1 MRQPEA
7 AADTDEVS
15 AGERPVSRT
24 RAIPEAYQNIQVNFC
39 KTPGCPNLCVEPRL
53 GRILTGRSSSL
64 DGYRVGGP
72 KVESSLRCSY
82 CEAES
87 RIKSNRAI
95 REEFQRQAAYLL
107 APPPLVCPT
116 PDCSSDPR
124 WPVQSFQRFGRSAAG
139 ALRFRCRTCRATF
152 SVAGPTSRQ
161 RRTRAN
167 APIFRHLVNKSP
179 LNRIVELCGVSFPTL
194 YDKIAFIHRQCAL
207 FAASREARLPEM
219 DLGRRHLC
227 TDRQDYIVN
236 WGSRANRKT
245 IQLTAVATADR
256 ASGYILAFSP
266 NFDSSLDPDEVEAVW
281 KNAGDADKPPQ
292 MRETARVWTKADYE
306 ASLARA
312 AARPLPALRGRTGD
326 QIAANS
332 QAREDLD
339 APELMTEGQQLPSR
353 GVQVHADYLV
363 HGHFWLLRH
372 LLRGTSRLSFCL
384 DEDSGLLAACMG
396 AFGDRVRDHTAE
408 VVQVRIAKE
417 LNIDERRKVLAD
429 TRKAFA
435 ALRAALPQPRPGVAG
450 DDPGLEEQ
458 RDATEV
464 VAAMVRDLRERSPD
478 PSGKLRRAWLGNPVP
493 DPAEPRKHWRYVSDD
508 DHLHDRDVAY
518 LMRMSTL
525 APVDKAFAM
534 LRRRVAMFERPV
546 SSVRRARRSWQI
558 HAAYDPR
565 MVGLLLE
572 IFRVW
577 HNWLWRSPRDGL
589 TAAERL
595 GLAVGTVREDHILG
609 YDRRVAIER
618 LWERH
623 AAADESNG
631 DGNTAAPAINTLS

>member
-1 MRQPEA
+1 MGQAGA
-7 AADTDEVS
+7 AADTTDVS
-15 AGERPVSRT
+15 AGERPASRT
-24 RAIPEAYQNIQVNFC
+24 RGIPEPYQNIQVNFC

-53 GRILTGRSSSL
+53 GRILSGRTGSS
-64 DGYRVGGP
+64 DGYRVVGP
-72 KVESSLRCSY
+72 RAESSLKCNY
-82 CEAES
+82 CEVES

-95 REEFQRQAAYLL
+95 HAEFRRQAAHLF
-107 APPPLVCPT
+107 APSPLVCPT
-116 PDCSSDPR
+116 PDCAADPSHPTR
-124 WPVQSFQRFGRSAAG
+124 AFQRFGRSAAG

-194 YDKIAFIHRQCAL
+194 YDKIGFIHRQCAL

-219 DLGRRHLC
+219 DLGRRHLS

-256 ASGYILAFSP
+256 ESGYLLAFSP
-266 NFDSSLDPDEVEAVW
+266 NFDGSMDQEAVEAAW
-281 KNAGDADKPPQ
+281 RAAGDADKPPHL
-292 MRETARVWTKADYE
+292 RDTARVWTLADYE

-312 AARPLPALRGRTGD
+312 AARPMPALRGRVGD
-326 QIAANS
+326 QVTARF
-332 QAREDLD
+332 QARGDLD
-339 APELMTEGQQLPSR
+339 TPEAIVEGQQLPSR

-363 HGHFWLLRH
+363 HGHFWVLRH

-396 AFGDRVRDHTAE
+396 AFADRMRDRTAE

-417 LNIDERRKVLAD
+417 LSTDDRRKELAD

-435 ALRAALPQPRPGVAG
+435 ALRAALPQPRPWAAG
-450 DDPGLEEQ
+450 DNPRLEEE

-464 VAAMVRDLRERSPD
+464 VAAMVRDLRERSPE
-478 PSGKLRRAWLGNPVP
+478 PSGKLRRVWVKNPVP
-493 DPAEPRKHWRYVSDD
+493 DAAEPRKHWRYVSDD
-508 DHLHDRDVAY
+508 EHLRDRDVAY
-518 LMRMSTL
+518 LLRMSTL

-558 HAAYDPR
+558 YAAYDPR

-595 GLAVGTVREDHILG
+595 GLAQGTVREDHILG
-609 YDRRVAIER
+609 YDLRTAVER

-623 AAADESNG
+623 AAAEQSNG
-631 DGNTAAPAINTLS
+631 DGITAAPTINTLS